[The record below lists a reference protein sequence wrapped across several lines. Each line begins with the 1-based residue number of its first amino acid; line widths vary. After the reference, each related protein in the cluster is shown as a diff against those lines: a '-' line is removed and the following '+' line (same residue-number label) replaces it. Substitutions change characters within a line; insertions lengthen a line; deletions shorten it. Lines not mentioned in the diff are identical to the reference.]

1 MSLSI
6 DKIIKGDQKSILIFY
21 KTFSP
26 KLTKLVTNKLP
37 ENEDREAFVN
47 DIFLEAIDSL
57 VLLKN
62 KDNITSWMYSIAQ
75 HKIVDYYRKKKI
87 KSILLSK
94 IPFFEIM
101 DNKIHQPEFQFET
114 KKLGENIDQT
124 FHKISQKYQKILTLH
139 YEENL
144 SVKMIAKMLKLPFK
158 ATESLLF
165 RARQSFKKAY
175 ETG

>member
-87 KSILLSK
+87 KSILLSPLQGWHRVAGSSL
-94 IPFFEIM
+94 IGHP
-101 DNKIHQPEFQFET
+101 
-114 KKLGENIDQT
+114 
-124 FHKISQKYQKILTLH
+124 ISFNNLT
-139 YEENL
+139 
-144 SVKMIAKMLKLPFK
+144 
-158 ATESLLF
+158 
-165 RARQSFKKAY
+165 
-175 ETG
+175 